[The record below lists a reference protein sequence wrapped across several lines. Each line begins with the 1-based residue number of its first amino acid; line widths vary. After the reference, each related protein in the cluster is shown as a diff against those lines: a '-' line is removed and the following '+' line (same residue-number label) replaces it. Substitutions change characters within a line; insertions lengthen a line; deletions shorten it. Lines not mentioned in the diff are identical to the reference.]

1 MIEVLEG
8 FPQNVIAFSAKG
20 RVTKSDYDDVL
31 IPKVKA
37 ALARQGKIRCYYEL
51 TSQFSGIEP
60 GAVWEDFKLG
70 MEHLSR

>member
-8 FPQNVIAFSAKG
+8 FPGNVIAFSAKG

-37 ALARQGKIRCYYEL
+37 ALARQRKI
-51 TSQFSGIEP
+51 
-60 GAVWEDFKLG
+60 
-70 MEHLSR
+70 